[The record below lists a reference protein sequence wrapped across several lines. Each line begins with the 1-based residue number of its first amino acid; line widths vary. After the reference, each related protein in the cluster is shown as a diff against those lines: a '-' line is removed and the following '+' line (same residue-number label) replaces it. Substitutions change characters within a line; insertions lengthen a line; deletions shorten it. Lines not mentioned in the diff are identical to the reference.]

1 MRETRLGRPTPI
13 DSNEFD
19 VISVIKEKFDELEV
33 DLLLKI
39 KEHIHLEVQKVMKK
53 QKEETKSAGA
63 KLQEHVTKL
72 EHAHYDLAQYVVAY
86 VYVRK
91 ICQ

>member
-1 MRETRLGRPTPI
+1 MPETRLGRPTPI

-39 KEHIHLEVQKVMKK
+39 KEYIHLEV
-53 QKEETKSAGA
+53 
-63 KLQEHVTKL
+63 
-72 EHAHYDLAQYVVAY
+72 
-86 VYVRK
+86 
-91 ICQ
+91 